1 MPNTIAMLEQI
12 NLFAQER
19 DRPEP
24 TNAINNGY
32 KLPII
37 GIAVPYLCSAAGF
50 PTRTTWLKE
59 IHKGNYILWP
69 LINVNNMNKNFPE
82 SEETQK
88 GHMRNQKQGVRP
100 IRIRQAIQS
109 SENKVCNME
118 IEKSTAQIPNGYKD

>member
-1 MPNTIAMLEQI
+1 
-12 NLFAQER
+12 
-19 DRPEP
+19 
-24 TNAINNGY
+24 
-32 KLPII
+32 
-37 GIAVPYLCSAAGF
+37 
-50 PTRTTWLKE
+50 
-59 IHKGNYILWP
+59 
-69 LINVNNMNKNFPE
+69 MNKNFPE